1 MIKDIHQQSLVPWI
15 GKTGKMLSSFLN
27 QRLHEEGLPLTT
39 KQWILLRILD
49 EADGRPQNELA
60 LITERD
66 KASLV
71 RLINSLEKNKLVKR
85 VQDPED
91 KRVNRIYLSEK
102 GREVFQQALP
112 VVNRSFTDLQK
123 GLDKSE
129 IEDVIRVLKKVL
141 DNICQSQLA

>member
-1 MIKDIHQQSLVPWI
+1 M
-15 GKTGKMLSSFLN
+15 
-27 QRLHEEGLPLTT
+27 PLTT